1 MAKATV
7 ADLSDLLGQV
17 ARELKQRIEGRQV
30 TEFTP
35 EGEELTKTVYA
46 SSADLMAALALLKQN
61 SITVD
66 PETSSELKDVQAAL
80 EARQRRMRNR
90 QKDPLDALVEEL
102 GNGEGES

>member
-17 ARELKQRIEGRQV
+17 ARELKTRIEGRQV

-102 GNGEGES
+102 GNGEVES